1 MKINL
6 SGKSFSKGF
15 TLIELLIV
23 ITIIAALAVTV
34 FVALNPAQRLLD
46 ARNARRTTD
55 VQSILTAIHEFIV
68 DNKGTYP
75 TGLSSAGTAETQL
88 GTDVAGVCS
97 PVTTGGCNVAAATAC
112 LNLGGDLAKY
122 LRSMPIDA
130 TGAPTWDST
139 KTGYSVTAD
148 TNGLITVR
156 ACGKEGTGPDIEAS
170 R

>member
-6 SGKSFSKGF
+6 SKKFSSGF

-23 ITIIAALAVTV
+23 ITIISALAVTV

-46 ARNARRTTD
+46 ARNARRTSD
-55 VQSILTAIHEFIV
+55 VDSILTALHTFIV

-75 TGLSSAGTAETQL
+75 TGLASTGTAETLL
-88 GTDVAGVCS
+88 GTGAAAVCS
-97 PVTTGGCNVAAATAC
+97 PVISGGCNVAAGTAC
-112 LNLGGDLAKY
+112 VNLGSDLAKY
-122 LRSMPIDA
+122 LKSMPIDP
-130 TGAPTWDST
+130 TGGTTWETT
-139 KTGYSVTAD
+139 KTGYSVTVD

-156 ACGKEGTGPDIEAS
+156 SCGKEGTGANIEAS